1 MQMSNN
7 NKWPNY
13 EPSCIVIDLPFTY
26 QQEDESSKCKN
37 KRITNETKQIAN
49 DVIEATHTL

>member
-26 QQEDESSKCKN
+26 QQEDESAKCTN